1 MKEPQ
6 QITKEP
12 QQITKE
18 PQGEDAQPPS
28 GAQPAQ
34 QITKEP
40 QRVTTKNPK
49 KVEAGK
55 RLAESNRKRSEAKK
69 QAKLEASGVN
79 QYYGI
84 GAVIALG
91 VIGGLG
97 YYTFISLR
105 KEGNHNEIILN
116 HTHNNR
122 PTSLRWIKSFLY
134 YKMDKKSIVN
144 DLYQVTVISVFAV
157 GYSML
162 GKKILKMAPPSIQ
175 KFDLEDTGKLV
186 AIVAASEMT
195 REYLIKQEILPDH
208 INV

>member
-18 PQGEDAQPPS
+18 PQGEFAQPPS
-28 GAQPAQ
+28 RAQPAQ

-55 RLAESNRKRSEAKK
+55 RLAESNRKRREAKK

-97 YYTFISLR
+97 YYI
-105 KEGNHNEIILN
+105 
-116 HTHNNR
+116 
-122 PTSLRWIKSFLY
+122 Y
-134 YKMDKKSIVN
+134 
-144 DLYQVTVISVFAV
+144 
-157 GYSML
+157 
-162 GKKILKMAPPSIQ
+162 
-175 KFDLEDTGKLV
+175 
-186 AIVAASEMT
+186 
-195 REYLIKQEILPDH
+195 
-208 INV
+208 